1 MRKISCS
8 EISKDNNIF
17 YIKKICSDRY
27 MELKLDQD
35 EIFELDKKPNKKYE
49 IYKISL
55 NIEKTMLCDTKY
67 FSDSNEKEV
76 YYNKN
81 IALEIYDLML
91 QLESDVSN
99 SFPELIE
106 MYQEEIYNRQNRI
119 QTLKNEDEKKYQ
131 EAIKVYEFVSNTEIL
146 QGIKEKYELNKQ
158 EIVYLQK
165 KLDETHDIVIN
176 LAKKLEIAL
185 DKYKELKLEKSSWL
199 KKIFK
204 KLD

>member
-1 MRKISCS
+1 MRKINCS
-8 EISKDNNIF
+8 EISKDNNMF

-27 MELKLDQD
+27 MEIKLKQD
-35 EIFELDKKPNKKYE
+35 EIFELDEKPNKKYE
-49 IYKISL
+49 IYRISL

-81 IALEIYDLML
+81 IALEMYDLIL

-106 MYQEEIYNRQNRI
+106 MYQEEIYNIQNKI
-119 QTLKNEDEKKYQ
+119 QILKNKDEKKYE

-146 QGIKEKYELNKQ
+146 HGLKDKYESNKQ
-158 EIVYLQK
+158 KIVYLQGE
-165 KLDETHDIVIN
+165 LDEMYNIVRK
-176 LAKKLEIAL
+176 LANKLEIAL
-185 DKYKELKLEKSSWL
+185 EKYKELKLEKRSWL
-199 KKIFK
+199 EKILKKY
-204 KLD
+204 